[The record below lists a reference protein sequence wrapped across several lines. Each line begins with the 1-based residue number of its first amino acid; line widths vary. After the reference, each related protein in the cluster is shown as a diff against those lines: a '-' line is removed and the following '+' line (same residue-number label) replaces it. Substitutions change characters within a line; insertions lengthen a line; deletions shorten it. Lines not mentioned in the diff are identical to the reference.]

1 MAMTIIDQFDL
12 KAAKFNFS
20 RDYFESVELLNKA
33 PKASF
38 PNHFITNVAG
48 TLYQLTK
55 ANGVWDDSKKSW
67 TVSPWKKLEFG
78 DKNAL
83 TTDGNG
89 KIQKNGVDINKLTV
103 TNGNTTVN
111 IEAKSGET
119 DGISVSSFNSGHPG
133 TVILNGEGLRQ
144 STGGSNTEVWTT
156 DGGTV
161 DISGLPSE
169 GAVAAIQ
176 AKLAGIDDT
185 VKGYV
190 DSQVRG
196 LAQALVFQGSVS
208 QGSDLPENP
217 KVGDTYVISAI
228 GEYAGETCEV
238 GDTIIC
244 TVAKSEETAAQ
255 WLVVQKNID
264 GTLTRGDDKSWDGKL
279 LIGAPFNR
287 VCSITGTEG
296 QIIQADA
303 EGNPTYVTP
312 NYASADD
319 TNALD
324 QKITLAAKAATAANE
339 KAVNAAK
346 KADDAFGAAAAANQA
361 AVAAQTTAN
370 EAKAGLENKA
380 GKDEATANAA
390 GLMSAADKSKLD
402 RLSEE
407 LPDVGVAVAKGLYKI
422 KTDAKGRVEET
433 EEVTPDDIYS
443 LGIPKMTAIETS
455 TIEGYFTESTVTA

>member
-1 MAMTIIDQFDL
+1 MTIIDQFDL

-20 RDYFESVELLNKA
+20 RDYFESVDLLNKA
-33 PKASF
+33 PITNF
-38 PNHFITNVAG
+38 PDHFITNVAG

-55 ANGVWDDSKKSW
+55 ANGVWDDSKKTW

-83 TTDGNG
+83 TTDSSD
-89 KIQKNGVDINKLTV
+89 KLQKNGSDV
-103 TNGNTTVN
+103 TNLVLG
-111 IEAKSGET
+111 
-119 DGISVSSFNSGHPG
+119 DSFNSVKINSQTGITINSASG
-133 TVILNGEGLRQ
+133 KDTTITLGEGGLKIN
-144 STGGSNTEVWTT
+144 SADASNTKVWTT

-176 AKLAGIDDT
+176 AKLAGINDT

-190 DSQVRG
+190 DSQVGG
-196 LAQALVFQGSVS
+196 LAQALVFKGSVS

-228 GEYAGETCEV
+228 GEYDGETCEV

-244 TVAKSEETAAQ
+244 TVAKSGETAAQ

-264 GTLTRGDDKSWDGKL
+264 GAVTRGDDKSWDGKL
-279 LIGAPFNR
+279 LVGAAGNQ
-287 VCSITGTEG
+287 VSSITGTEG

-303 EGNPTYVTP
+303 DGNPTYVDP
-312 NYASADD
+312 NYASTDYVNTLNQEITIAA
-319 TNALD
+319 NA
-324 QKITLAAKAATAANE
+324 AASANE

-346 KADDAFGAAAAANQA
+346 KADDASGAAAAANQA
-361 AVAAQTTAN
+361 AVAAQRTAD

-380 GKDEATANAA
+380 GKAEATTDAA
-390 GLMSAADKSKLD
+390 GLMSAADKQKLD
-402 RLSEE
+402 GLSNYV
-407 LPDVGVAVAKGLYKI
+407 LPEVGTAVGKGFYKI
-422 KTDAKGRVEET
+422 STDAYGRVIET
-433 EEVTPDDIYS
+433 DVVTASDIYS
-443 LGIPKMTAIETS
+443 LIPQMEAIETS
-455 TIEGYFTESTVTA
+455 TIEGYFAEPTVTA

>member
-1 MAMTIIDQFDL
+1 MTIIDQFDL

-33 PKASF
+33 PITDF
-38 PNHFITNVAG
+38 PDHFITNVAG

-55 ANGVWDDSKKSW
+55 ANGVWDDSKKTW

-89 KIQKNGVDINKLTV
+89 KLQKNGIDVNELTV
-103 TNGNTTVN
+103 TNGNTFVS
-111 IEAKSGET
+111 IEAKSGKT
-119 DGISVSSFNSGHPG
+119 DGISVSSFNSGHPN

-144 STGGSNTEVWTT
+144 STGGSNTTVWTT

-190 DSQVRG
+190 DSQVEG
-196 LAQALVFQGSVS
+196 LAQALVFKG
-208 QGSDLPENP
+208 GIPEGGLPENP
-217 KVGDTYVISAI
+217 KVGDTYVVGTI

-244 TVAKSEETAAQ
+244 TVAKSGETAAQ

-279 LIGAPFNR
+279 LVGAPFNR

-346 KADDAFGAAAAANQA
+346 KADDASGAAAAANQA

-370 EAKAGLENKA
+370 EAKAGLENKVN
-380 GKDEATANAA
+380 KDDIATADAA

-402 RLSEE
+402 GLSNE
-407 LPDVGVAVAKGLYKI
+407 LPNVGVAVTKGLYKI

-455 TIEGYFTESTVTA
+455 TIEGYFAEPTVTA